1 MLIFLAIKVDDV
13 FSTEN
18 SGSTCH
24 YERLKNKYVFHCDI
38 IVMILLN
45 IHTRVYCKVWFGLIL
60 SAINI
65 LLDKDKAILHLKII
79 LALY

>member
-38 IVMILLN
+38 IVMILLKREE
-45 IHTRVYCKVWFGLIL
+45 IYTHQ
-60 SAINI
+60 S
-65 LLDKDKAILHLKII
+65 LLQSMIRFNSKCNKHSFR
-79 LALY
+79 